1 MLYDVSRKKLTPNN
15 KMTLIVERQ
24 EDRAF
29 HGQWCGP
36 QECEGLVGVIKSNG
50 QIRMVDEDGY
60 FEAEMIGDKMEV
72 CYMEADDDFRI
83 AVCKMMEK
91 E

>member
-1 MLYDVSRKKLTPNN
+1 MMSQGKKLTPNN